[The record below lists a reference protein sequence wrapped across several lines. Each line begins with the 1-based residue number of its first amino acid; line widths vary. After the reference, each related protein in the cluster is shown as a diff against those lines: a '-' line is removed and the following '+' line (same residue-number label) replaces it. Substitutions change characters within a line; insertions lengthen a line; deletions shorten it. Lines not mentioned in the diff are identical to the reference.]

1 MLDLKLSTKLSD
13 HSIVEVSP
21 IIGDD
26 PFEDTIAVDEF
37 MFDESDYHIL
47 SD

>member
-1 MLDLKLSTKLSD
+1 MLDLKLIAKLSD

-26 PFEDTIAVDEF
+26 PFRDTITEDEVV
-37 MFDESDYHIL
+37 SDKSGYHIL
-47 SD
+47 GD